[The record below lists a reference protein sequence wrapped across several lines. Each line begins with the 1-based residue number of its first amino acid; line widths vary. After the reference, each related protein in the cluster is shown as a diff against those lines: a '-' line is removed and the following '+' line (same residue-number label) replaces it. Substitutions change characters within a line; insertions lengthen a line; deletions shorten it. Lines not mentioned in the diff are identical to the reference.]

1 MKKGAVKEKGK
12 MWMVLLAMALV
23 LSGCGAA
30 ARESAFY
37 EHNTMYRNCDHL
49 KFSIYG
55 YKQVDQKEAR
65 LSKEENWWGIPVNQS
80 K

>member
-1 MKKGAVKEKGK
+1 MKRLFF
-12 MWMVLLAMALV
+12 VLLGIIV

-30 ARESAFY
+30 ARESGFY

-55 YKQVDQKEAR
+55 YEQVDKKEVQ
-65 LSKEENWWGIPVNQS
+65 LSKEQDWWGIPANQS